1 MILKILEGVMQS
13 APNAASPTCLEHDKF
28 WNSTTIHE
36 RNFQFIMAKI
46 FKTIKNE
53 NPPFLKEIFVRED
66 SNYNMR
72 CMFRLR
78 SLNYKEQL
86 RNSFFDLLNLG

>member
-1 MILKILEGVMQS
+1 MILKILEGVMES
-13 APNAASPTCLEHDKF
+13 APKAASPTCLEHDTF

-36 RNFQFIMAKI
+36 QNFQFIMAKI

-66 SNYNMR
+66 PNYNMR

-78 SLNYKEQL
+78 SLNYNEQL